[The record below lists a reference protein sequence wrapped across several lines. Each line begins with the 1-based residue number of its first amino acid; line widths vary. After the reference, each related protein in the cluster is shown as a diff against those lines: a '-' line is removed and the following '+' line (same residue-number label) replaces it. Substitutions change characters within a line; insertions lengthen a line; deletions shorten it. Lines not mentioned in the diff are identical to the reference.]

1 MKGNKSKP
9 SNRKWRL
16 GNFYVRE
23 SGAYIEV
30 SDFSGLWR
38 LKVHKTTPL
47 GMNLIGLCVESPE
60 VADVYV
66 KLLWALGNIVPD
78 VPYLEGLWKCYQDC
92 LERYPK
98 EPDQG
103 DQAEIEELEKLEAFL
118 NMPDGVL
125 NEELEKV
132 QAEFDKALAEKRKD
146 EEKGEKQ
153 EETSVS

>member
-1 MKGNKSKP
+1 MKGNKTI
-9 SNRKWRL
+9 NRKWRL
-16 GNFYVRE
+16 GNFTVRE
-23 SGAYIEV
+23 SGAYIEA
-30 SDFSGLWR
+30 SDFAGVWR

-98 EPDQG
+98 ESDQG

-118 NMPDGVL
+118 NMPEGVL
-125 NEELEKV
+125 NAELDKLG
-132 QAEFDKALAEKRKD
+132 AEFDAALAEKRKD